1 MGLSAFTNDRLEAFE
16 ALAAAGSFTRAARAI
31 GVTQSALSQ
40 RIAKLES
47 DLELTLFVR
56 SKSGVE
62 LSAEG
67 ETLLR
72 YCRAREGMETE
83 MLASLSGAAAKGTAV
98 LRIASF
104 SSVTRSVLLPAL
116 SPLVHAAP
124 SLIVHLASRELGEL
138 PELLRS
144 GEVDYIV
151 VDRELGL
158 SGLETAVLGEE
169 LNVLVESTSAPVRAR
184 CFLDH
189 DPDDTTTERY
199 LRLNGRR
206 FEPQWRSF
214 LDDIYGILDAARAGW
229 GQAVVSR
236 HMLKD
241 APGLRV
247 IRGRP
252 LRTKVVLHWRRQPY
266 YTRLHHDAVAALRER
281 CPKLLAEPIASR
293 RR

>member
-1 MGLSAFTNDRLEAFE
+1 MTLSAFTNDRLEAFE

-47 DLELTLFVR
+47 DLQLTLFVR

-72 YCRAREGMETE
+72 YCRAREGMERE
-83 MLASLSGAAAKGTAV
+83 MLAGLTGTEDKGAAA
-98 LRIASF
+98 LRIGSF
-104 SSVTRSVLLPAL
+104 SSVTRSVILPAL
-116 SPLVHAAP
+116 SPLIRSAP
-124 SLIVHLASRELGEL
+124 SLIVHLASRELREL

-158 SGLETAVLGEE
+158 SGLETMPLGDE
-169 LNVLVESTSAPVRAR
+169 LNVLVESTSVPARAR

-199 LRLNGRR
+199 MRLNERR

-241 APGLRV
+241 ASGLRV
-247 IRGRP
+247 IRGKP

-266 YTRLHHDAVAALRER
+266 YTRLHHDVVAALAER
-281 CPKLLAEPIASR
+281 CPSLLADPPR

>member
-1 MGLSAFTNDRLEAFE
+1 MPLSPFTNDRLEAFE
-16 ALAAAGSFTRAARAI
+16 ALAAARSFTRAARAI

-47 DLELTLFVR
+47 ELALTLFVR

-72 YCRAREGMETE
+72 YCRAREGMEKE
-83 MLASLSGAAAKGTAV
+83 MLAGLTGATKGPAA

-116 SPLVHAAP
+116 TPLLAAAP
-124 SLIVHLASRELGEL
+124 DLIVHLASRELREL

-158 SGLETAVLGEE
+158 SGLEMAVLGEE
-169 LNVLVESTSAPVRAR
+169 LNVLVESTTAPPRPR

-199 LRLNGRR
+199 MRLNQRR

-214 LDDIYGILDAARAGW
+214 LDDIYGILDAAAAGW
-229 GQAVVSR
+229 GRAVVSR
-236 HMLKD
+236 HMLRGIR
-241 APGLRV
+241 GLRV
-247 IRGRP
+247 LRGKP
-252 LRTKVVLHWRRQPY
+252 LRTDVVLHWRRQPY
-266 YTRLHHDAVAALRER
+266 YPRLHHEVVAALAER
-281 CPKLLAEPIASR
+281 CPRLLAAAP
-293 RR
+293 